1 MTAFVEYVAFGAR
14 SGYDDVCRRT
24 ASAVTESQ
32 LVGWQVRTMRELRA
46 KGYEILGYGETKGV
60 DL

>member
-1 MTAFVEYVAFGAR
+1 MTGWIEYIALGAR

-24 ASAVTESQ
+24 ASAATGSQ

-46 KGYEILGYGETKGV
+46 KGYEILGYGEMKGV